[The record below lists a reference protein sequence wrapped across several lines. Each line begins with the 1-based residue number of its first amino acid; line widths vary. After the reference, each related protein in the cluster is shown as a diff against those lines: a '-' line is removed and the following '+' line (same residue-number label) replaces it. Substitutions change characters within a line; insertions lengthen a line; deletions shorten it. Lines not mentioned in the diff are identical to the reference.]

1 MNSTALPPKLS
12 RTRTFWLIVGPI
24 ICAVMGL
31 ATISRLRPNEQKLN
45 DLVQEWTSARCWLAG
60 EPIYDDLNRTVAVYI
75 RPDLVPT
82 LPIRYNAHP
91 PVSVLVTL
99 PLGLLPYFDAVVVWN
114 VLSMLALAA
123 SVGLILGHG
132 GLGYP
137 RWAWWPVASVLLL
150 SSPLAHQIVLA
161 QLNLLLL
168 LLFTIAWRLERAN
181 QQAACGAVIGLAAA
195 IKVFPIFLFLYC
207 LAQRRYRALLAGAA
221 TLIVL
226 NGLSLFVL
234 GQQTWEDY
242 LTVVMPD
249 VGRFRAAWVNASIT
263 GFWSKLF
270 DSPNPA
276 VVPVYTSPLLA
287 KGLIAVSSLALIAAF
302 LWHARRAATT
312 PQRDCAF
319 AAVVMVAL
327 LLSPIFWH
335 HYFVILTLPLLILW
349 RWLPATA
356 AVRVGLCAAVVIL
369 SINPWWVSGVEDT
382 ANAATTVKTL
392 TGLSFQFYTLLL
404 LGAASLWGS
413 RTAALVAQNP
423 ATTATAS
430 EEEHSSATNGVA
442 ALDQSPQHVSL

>member
-1 MNSTALPPKLS
+1 MHATAQQPRVNRARAP
-12 RTRTFWLIVGPI
+12 WLVLGPI

-31 ATISRLRPNEQKLN
+31 ATLSRLRPNEQKLN

-91 PVSVLVTL
+91 PASVLLTL
-99 PLGLLPYFDAVVVWN
+99 PLGLLPYFDAVVLWN

-123 SVGLILGHG
+123 SVGLILGRG
-132 GLGYP
+132 GLDYP

-150 SSPLAHQIVLA
+150 SSPLAHQIILA

-181 QQAACGAVIGLAAA
+181 QQVACGAVIGLAAA
-195 IKVFPIFLFLYC
+195 IKVFPLFLFLYC
-207 LAQRRYRALLAGAA
+207 LAQRRYRALFAGAG
-221 TLIVL
+221 TLILL
-226 NGLSLFVL
+226 NGLALLVL
-234 GQQTWEDY
+234 GQQAWEDY
-242 LTVVMPD
+242 LTIVMPD

-276 VVPVYTSPLLA
+276 VIPVFAAPLLA
-287 KGLIAVSSLALIAAF
+287 KALIAVSSLVLIAAF
-302 LWHARRAATT
+302 LLYARRAATA

-356 AVRVGLCAAVVIL
+356 AVRAGLCAAVLML

-382 ANAATTVKTL
+382 ANAATLARTL
-392 TGLSFQFYTLLL
+392 TGLSFQFYTLLIL
-404 LGAASLWGS
+404 WAAALWGTQMRKRKS
-413 RTAALVAQNP
+413 QICPP
-423 ATTATAS
+423 ANNV
-430 EEEHSSATNGVA
+430 E
-442 ALDQSPQHVSL
+442 ALDRSPQHASL